1 MNSSC
6 GGPYQEG
13 LYVSPVAQDCMAKF
27 LDNML
32 RMTQAAC
39 YAPTTTRN
47 QGLMDR
53 LSQSVDV
60 LGQAMV
66 GRCRSTVSNPEL
78 KARLVPALETK
89 M

>member
-1 MNSSC
+1 M
-6 GGPYQEG
+6 
-13 LYVSPVAQDCMAKF
+13 SPVAQDCMAKF

-39 YAPTTTRN
+39 YAPTTTRD
-47 QGLMDR
+47 QILMDR

-66 GRCRSTVSNPEL
+66 GR
-78 KARLVPALETK
+78 
-89 M
+89 